1 MKQIDLQLQN
11 LTHIYQ
17 RNNPNF
23 ASLNAQDLGLGM
35 LWIINKAPFVKIMQF
50 HKSLT
55 TQSSRQEQW
64 VLWSEVLYYFFK
76 LKAMSL

>member
-35 LWIINKAPFVKIMQF
+35 LWIINKASFVKIMKL

-55 TQSSRQEQW
+55 TQ
-64 VLWSEVLYYFFK
+64 
-76 LKAMSL
+76 